1 MLPFFSMTIPYLW
14 KILLEVL
21 SFIRKEQKE
30 KIMLTVKDLKDLK
43 GKRVYVRV
51 DFNVP
56 QTNGVIRDTNRIKA
70 ALGWSGERL

>member
-1 MLPFFSMTIPYLW
+1 
-14 KILLEVL
+14 
-21 SFIRKEQKE
+21 
-30 KIMLTVKDLKDLK
+30 MLTVKDLKDLK

-70 ALGWSGERL
+70 ALPTIQELLS